1 MSMAESQ
8 VPTKENK
15 LLEAGSIYTLATG
28 SVACIK
34 SKIMSLL

>member
-1 MSMAESQ
+1 MAESQ

-28 SVACIK
+28 FVACVE
-34 SKIMSLL
+34 SKIMSLV